1 MDENRV
7 TIADIARQLG
17 VSTAT
22 VSNVIHGKTGRVA
35 PETAARVQRELEQR
49 QYIPSMAGILLAQND
64 SRIIGVVVNN
74 HKKYEGHPL
83 EDGFI
88 SASLNALSVEV
99 DRTGFFLMVKV
110 ASSLDEIPKFASMWN
125 MVGLIIMGFC
135 QQDYQSLRSRMRVPF
150 VAYDSFCTGGQGLV
164 GLDIDHY
171 DGGKQTGEL
180 FRRLGHKR
188 VLCVSDN
195 DIDMDH
201 QRFLGLRSVYPHAE
215 LLIVPLEKSAREDF
229 YREKLSYLLTFTGI
243 FAVSDYYA
251 AELVLLL
258 QSQGIPVPG
267 RISVS
272 GFDNSVLARSVF
284 PSLTTVSQDPAQRA
298 SLAVELLRKLRQGEP
313 VEPSYT
319 LSVTLAERESTR
331 DCGSP

>member
-1 MDENRV
+1 MNESRV

-35 PETAARVQRELEQR
+35 PETAARIQQELEKR
-49 QYIPSMAGILLAQND
+49 EYIPSMAGILLAQND
-64 SRIIGVVVNN
+64 SRIIGVAVNN
-74 HKKYEGHPL
+74 HPKYEGHPL
-83 EDGFI
+83 EDGFV
-88 SASLNALSVEV
+88 SASLNALSAEV
-99 DRTGFFLMVKV
+99 DRAGFFLMIKV

-135 QQDYQSLRSRMRVPF
+135 QQDYQSLRSRMHVPF

-180 FRRLGHKR
+180 FRHLGHER
-188 VLCVSDN
+188 ILCVSDN

-201 QRFLGLRSVYPHAE
+201 QRFLGLRSVYPQAE
-215 LLIVPLEKSAREDF
+215 MLIIPQEKSAREAF

-267 RISVS
+267 KISVS
-272 GFDNSVLARSVF
+272 GFDNSMLARSVY

-298 SLAVELLRKLRQGEP
+298 CLAIELLRKLRQGER
-313 VEPSYT
+313 VEPSY
-319 LSVTLAERESTR
+319 LLPVTLVERESTSACR
-331 DCGSP
+331 AL